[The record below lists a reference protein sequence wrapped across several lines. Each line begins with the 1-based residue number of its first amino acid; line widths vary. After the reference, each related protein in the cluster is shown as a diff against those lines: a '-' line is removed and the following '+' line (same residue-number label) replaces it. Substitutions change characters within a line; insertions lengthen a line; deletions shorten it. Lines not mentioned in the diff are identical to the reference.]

1 MNDPNWWL
9 DVVGVS
15 KGTALAAFLGA
26 LFSFRLLDK
35 TIPVASRL
43 VMVACGFAAS
53 IYLTPAV
60 VDWFS
65 FKPSMTGAVG
75 FALGLFSMSLIDAL
89 AAAIKSGQLLAAVKG
104 RLGL

>member
-9 DVVGVS
+9 DMMGVS
-15 KGTALAAFLGA
+15 RGTALAAFFGA

-35 TIPVASRL
+35 SIALPSRL

-53 IYLTPAV
+53 IYFTPGV
-60 VDWFS
+60 VEWFG
-65 FKPSMTGAVG
+65 FKSGMVGAVG

-89 AAAIKSGQLLAAVKG
+89 ASAIKSGQLFAAVKG